1 MNTPKTIHITCDF
14 TIDVK
19 CLYDDDECKEL
30 EKIDYEKAKET
41 IITGVKENIK
51 DIFDI
56 MDLNITV
63 E

>member
-14 TIDVK
+14 TMDVNY
-19 CLYDDDECKEL
+19 LYDDDECKEL
-30 EKIDYEKAKET
+30 EKMDYEKAKET
-41 IITGVKENIK
+41 IITGVKENIE
-51 DIFDI
+51 DLFDI